1 MDPNCCHFLHQVLER
16 RKPEEMQMIYS
27 ELKDQICVLMLDRFG
42 SYVIQKL
49 YEVCDEEQ
57 MNQLVFSVAANV
69 DVLMAVCLNSQGS
82 KSMKKFLECLM
93 TPEQISH
100 MISIFQR
107 LTVPLVNNEIGVEII
122 DVIADNLFEIATKE
136 SGSFL
141 LRDVLDSEVF
151 LLESRQRVLTEIIA
165 NVHRLSRDPC
175 GHNVVGCVINYRMQ
189 DGVRD
194 IVARLTGTFACMSMT
209 KYATNVVLKLIENY
223 KEEYAP
229 QIIDEIICSSDFS
242 RVLQHPCGKKVLERS
257 KKYSSGTVLKS
268 LNHQIALHSD
278 HLHSHRHG
286 KNILPKSRGS
296 VPKIL
301 NHQIF
306 PYTLINCIAIAVES
320 ALSLNGKDRGMITQ
334 KYDLLSARKLV
345 PTVHMTLFV
354 CFLPFNV

>member
-1 MDPNCCHFLHQVLER
+1 MLDNNTSAPVPAGYRPTSHLKQPHPAVYFLEELKGKVFWEAMDPNCCHFLHQVLER
-16 RKPEEMQMIYS
+16 RKPEGMQMIYS

-57 MNQLVFSVAANV
+57 MNQLVFSVTANV

-82 KSMKKFLECLM
+82 KSMKKFLDCLM

-107 LTVPLVNNEIGVEII
+107 LTVPLVNNEIGVEVIRHCFDIFPAKQTQII
-122 DVIADNLFEIATKE
+122 NVIADNLFEIATKE

-141 LRDVLDSEVF
+141 LRDVLNSEVF

-175 GHNVVGCVINYRMQ
+175 GYNVVRCVINYRMQ
-189 DGVRD
+189 DGVKD

-242 RVLQHPCGKKVLERS
+242 RVLQHPCGKTVLERY

-278 HLHSHRHG
+278 HLHSHRQG
-286 KNILPKSRGS
+286 KNILPKS
-296 VPKIL
+296 
-301 NHQIF
+301 
-306 PYTLINCIAIAVES
+306 
-320 ALSLNGKDRGMITQ
+320 
-334 KYDLLSARKLV
+334 
-345 PTVHMTLFV
+345 
-354 CFLPFNV
+354 